1 VAPKADPLRAIAIR
15 PQVALPASWALLTS
29 ASLTDAHPPTVTS
42 HPAAPMVTRPADR
55 HMPTPG
61 WFTGQHFDPETQRP
75 GAKRGRNRTRQAG
88 FPVSG
93 EQRRAGSR
101 DRKTPTV
108 PFTLRDQAF
117 DPGEARNPDR
127 RGYKHAV
134 ESSFVRAEL
143 ADQAPYSQSPT
154 RTHACYACDL
164 PSHFGHPRRI
174 GPSVMWGACSACW
187 GFEPGLFA

>member
-1 VAPKADPLRAIAIR
+1 VAPRADPLRAIAIR

-55 HMPTPG
+55 PHASAG
-61 WFTGQHFDPETQRP
+61 LVHQVAGQHFNPRPQRP
-75 GAKRGRNRTRQAG
+75 GAKRGRNRTHQAG

-143 ADQAPYSQSPT
+143 ADHAPYSQSPT
-154 RTHACYACDL
+154 RTHAEKRTLRLCMPMRRQACAFVAGR
-164 PSHFGHPRRI
+164 FGWRH
-174 GPSVMWGACSACW
+174 AA
-187 GFEPGLFA
+187 EP